1 MKTSNSAIGGW
12 ARNGVVML
20 AMLLAATASKAQ
32 FLDMLKDQASKAL
45 QKKIEDKPAEPPA
58 KADGPSTPGNMAAN
72 SGQAAPPQTLQAYE
86 GYDFVPGDTI
96 VFEDSFE
103 KDEDGEFPSHWNQ
116 GDGQGAVNVFAG
128 RRAFTV
134 TASSWTQV
142 SPAIKASKYLSDSWT
157 LEFDTY
163 VIDGVEMPR
172 IFLNPDNK
180 PRGPARFAWADWLAF
195 INLSKNN
202 FGDLQIETHTKD
214 HANELTLQTANPDF
228 MKKPGFFNQW
238 HHIAVAYRE
247 GRLKV
252 YVDQFRVYSLQ
263 DLGVLPRAIALGSA
277 GERAKPGVIANV
289 RIANGAG
296 IKLVDKKFT
305 DAKIVTHGINFDL
318 DKATLRPESMGTF
331 NMVAD
336 VLKNNPDLRFEVQGH
351 TDNGGGAA
359 PNLVLSQKR
368 ADAVARQLV
377 AMGVDSARLTTKGFG
392 DTKPIADN
400 ATLEGRANNRR
411 VEFVKL
417 K

>member
-157 LEFDTY
+157 LEFDT
-163 VIDGVEMPR
+163 
-172 IFLNPDNK
+172 
-180 PRGPARFAWADWLAF
+180 
-195 INLSKNN
+195 
-202 FGDLQIETHTKD
+202 
-214 HANELTLQTANPDF
+214 
-228 MKKPGFFNQW
+228 
-238 HHIAVAYRE
+238 
-247 GRLKV
+247 
-252 YVDQFRVYSLQ
+252 
-263 DLGVLPRAIALGSA
+263 
-277 GERAKPGVIANV
+277 
-289 RIANGAG
+289 
-296 IKLVDKKFT
+296 
-305 DAKIVTHGINFDL
+305 
-318 DKATLRPESMGTF
+318 
-331 NMVAD
+331 
-336 VLKNNPDLRFEVQGH
+336 
-351 TDNGGGAA
+351 
-359 PNLVLSQKR
+359 
-368 ADAVARQLV
+368 
-377 AMGVDSARLTTKGFG
+377 
-392 DTKPIADN
+392 
-400 ATLEGRANNRR
+400 
-411 VEFVKL
+411 
-417 K
+417 